1 MIASFV
7 GPRASRTV
15 RPMDRD
21 PAATPPSRTF
31 LVERYWP
38 GIDEPMAR
46 TVLSELERAA
56 RAMTRE
62 GTPVEHVV
70 SILMPADQV
79 VFSLFEAAD
88 EAVVRAVNERA
99 EIPMDRIAAA
109 VALRSSQS
117 MEDDR

>member
-1 MIASFV
+1 
-7 GPRASRTV
+7 
-15 RPMDRD
+15 MDPD
-21 PAATPPSRTF
+21 VATTPPSRTF

-46 TVLSELERAA
+46 TVLSNLERAA
-56 RAMTRE
+56 RAMTLE

-88 EAVVRAVNERA
+88 ETVVRSVNERA

-109 VALRSSQS
+109 IALRPSQLL
-117 MEDDR
+117 EDDR

>member
-1 MIASFV
+1 
-7 GPRASRTV
+7 
-15 RPMDRD
+15 MDRD
-21 PAATPPSRTF
+21 LATAPPHRTF

-46 TVLSELERAA
+46 TVLSSLERAA
-56 RAMTRE
+56 HAMTRE

-79 VFSLFEAAD
+79 VFSLFEAPD
-88 EAVVRAVNERA
+88 EAAVRSVNERA

-109 VALRSSQS
+109 IALRPSQLT
-117 MEDDR
+117 EDDR

>member
-1 MIASFV
+1 
-7 GPRASRTV
+7 
-15 RPMDRD
+15 MDRHS
-21 PAATPPSRTF
+21 AANPPIQAF

-46 TVLSELERAA
+46 TILSELERAS

-62 GTPVEHVV
+62 GTRVEHVV
-70 SILMPADQV
+70 SILMPRDQV

-88 EAVVRAVNERA
+88 EAAVRAVNEHA

-109 VALRSSQS
+109 VAIRTSQT
-117 MEDDR
+117 MEEDR

>member
-1 MIASFV
+1 
-7 GPRASRTV
+7 
-15 RPMDRD
+15 MDRD
-21 PAATPPSRTF
+21 LAAPPPTRTF

-46 TVLSELERAA
+46 TVLSNLERAA

-79 VFSLFEAAD
+79 VFSLIEATDEAA
-88 EAVVRAVNERA
+88 VRSVNERA
-99 EIPMDRIAAA
+99 DIPLDRIAAA
-109 VALRSSQS
+109 IALRPSQS
-117 MEDDR
+117 TEEDR

>member
-1 MIASFV
+1 
-7 GPRASRTV
+7 
-15 RPMDRD
+15 MDPD
-21 PAATPPSRTF
+21 LATTPQSRTF

-46 TVLSELERAA
+46 TVLSNLERAA

-70 SILMPADQV
+70 SILMPADEV
-79 VFSLFEAAD
+79 VFSLFQAAD
-88 EAVVRAVNERA
+88 ETAVRSVNERA

-109 VALRSSQS
+109 IALRPSQLLG
-117 MEDDR
+117 DDR

>member
-1 MIASFV
+1 
-7 GPRASRTV
+7 
-15 RPMDRD
+15 MDHD
-21 PAATPPSRTF
+21 LATTPPPRTF

-46 TVLSELERAA
+46 TVLSDLERAA

-70 SILMPADQV
+70 SILMPGDQV

-88 EAVVRAVNERA
+88 EATVRSLNERA

-109 VALRSSQS
+109 VALRPSQS

>member
-1 MIASFV
+1 
-7 GPRASRTV
+7 
-15 RPMDRD
+15 MDRD
-21 PAATPPSRTF
+21 LATTPTPRTF

-46 TVLSELERAA
+46 TVLSNLERAA

-88 EAVVRAVNERA
+88 EAAVRSVNERA
-99 EIPMDRIAAA
+99 DIPMDRIAAA
-109 VALRSSQS
+109 IALRPSQLT
-117 MEDDR
+117 EDDR